1 MNVFWKAA
9 AGVLTA
15 VILWININKSNK
27 DISLLMTLCVSAM
40 AIIAATGLLQPV
52 VSFIK
57 KLQRTSGLDVD
68 LVSVV
73 LKVVGVGVITDI
85 SAMVCKDAG
94 NESLG
99 RTLQFVSTATVLM
112 VSVPVFERLLTLL
125 DKILGTV

>member
-1 MNVFWKAA
+1 MNVFWKSA

-40 AIIAATGLLQPV
+40 AIIAATGLFQPV

-85 SAMVCKDAG
+85 SVMVCKDAG